1 MLQEAKDLQNS
12 AVTKLVNILTNEK
25 KEYTFK
31 APTGSGKTYM
41 MADFMNRIIA
51 ANEDIVFIVST
62 LSKSNLAE
70 QNYKSFKDLT
80 ENGTFPNLN
89 PYLINSDS
97 SGEASIFIPT
107 DYNIYVLPRDLYK
120 DTAKL
125 KKEGTFLNFLQTMT
139 STLFDTS
146 KGKRIYLIKDEC
158 HIATNNLDELQN
170 LFTKIIN
177 FSATPKLSRRQNPDV
192 EITNEEAEGAKI
204 IKKVEEGDKNA
215 TLADALNKLEEIKTE
230 YINLLNV
237 NPCLIIQISNKDKA
251 EEELNNI
258 IKPAL
263 ANHQD
268 LKWIYISSD
277 EKECDSNDTIKK
289 LPVSKWK
296 DYMKLPQSSISIII
310 FKMVISEGYDI
321 PRACMLY
328 QIRDSQSK
336 QLDEQ
341 VMGRVR
347 RNPRLLDFET
357 LSEKAKELAMT
368 AWIWGILPDT
378 KGSTKQVNLA
388 KNYGVEEAIRI
399 TPTKLQNITATKG
412 FDINS
417 YINSLNNKQITHQS
431 IFDMYQKISK
441 LDNEIQA
448 LCYSYADSYT
458 KWRIFAENLSS
469 IKTSYDAYICDYEK
483 SMVVCDNV
491 SFPCESCYVGNDKT
505 ITLEDWIWCRK
516 DSANDFSFDSDAEKQ
531 WAKILNDIQYIS
543 IEEIENK
550 DNADF
555 DNKFLWGKNYPF
567 NSEIKFEYYLNGIHS
582 SYPDFIMKDK
592 NGRIHI
598 FEVKSVNKSSSL
610 TIDEE
615 EYKAKVLA
623 LEACYKQ
630 CSIKT
635 GHLFYLPILQ
645 DSIWK
650 IIRYE
655 NGVKKEISKREFI
668 ESVRQTIPY
677 TQQKHYGEIKA
688 AVNTD
693 EYGGKKKG

>member
-1 MLQEAKDLQNS
+1 MLQEAKDLQND
-12 AVTKLVNILTNEK
+12 AVTKLVNVLADSK
-25 KEYTFK
+25 KEFTLK

-51 ANEDIVFIVST
+51 ANENIVFIVST

-70 QNYKSFKDLT
+70 QNYKSFKDLS
-80 ENGTFPNLN
+80 EKGTFSNLN
-89 PYLINSDS
+89 PFLINSDS

-107 DYNIYVLPRDLYK
+107 DYNVYVLPRDLYK

-139 STLFDTS
+139 STLFETS
-146 KGKRIYLIKDEC
+146 KGKTIYLIKDEC
-158 HIATNNLDELQN
+158 HIATSNLDELQK
-170 LFTKIIN
+170 LFSKIIN

-192 EITNEEAEGAKI
+192 EITNEEAESAKI
-204 IKKVEEGDKNA
+204 IKKVEKGDEND
-215 TLADALNKLEEIKTE
+215 TLEDALNKLEEIKTD

-296 DYMKLPQSSISIII
+296 DYMKLPRSSISIII

-347 RNPRLLDFET
+347 RNPRLLDFEI
-357 LSEKAKELAMT
+357 LGEKAKKLAMT
-368 AWIWGILPDT
+368 AWIWGIIPEDT
-378 KGSTKQVNLA
+378 RGTKQVNLA

-399 TPTKLQNITATKG
+399 TPTKLQNVTASKG
-412 FDINS
+412 FDIEA
-417 YINSLNNKQITHQS
+417 YINGLNNKQVTHQS
-431 IFDMYQKISK
+431 IFDMYQKLSK

-458 KWRIFAENLSS
+458 KWRSFAENLSS

-516 DSANDFSFDSDAEKQ
+516 DSVNDFSFDSDAEKQ

-550 DNADF
+550 ENADF

-592 NGRIHI
+592 SGRIHI
-598 FEVKSVNKSSSL
+598 FEVKSVNKSSSVN
-610 TIDEE
+610 IDEE

-623 LEACYKQ
+623 LEECYKQ

-635 GHLFYLPILQ
+635 GHLFYLPIL
-645 DSIWK
+645 DESVWK
-650 IIRYE
+650 IIRFE
-655 NGVKKEISKREFI
+655 NGVKKEITKREFI
-668 ESVRQTIPY
+668 ESVKNAGIY
-677 TQQKHYGEIKA
+677 DQQNHYDAPRVADK
-688 AVNTD
+688 TD
-693 EYGGKKKG
+693 TYSGKKK

>member
-1 MLQEAKDLQNS
+1 MLQETKDLQNN
-12 AVTKLVNILTNEK
+12 AVSKLVNIITKEK
-25 KEYTFK
+25 KEFTFK
-31 APTGSGKTYM
+31 APTGSGKTHM
-41 MADFMNRIIA
+41 MANFMNRILA
-51 ANEDIVFIVST
+51 ANENIVFIVST

-70 QNYKSFKDLT
+70 QNYKSFKELS
-80 ENGTFPNLN
+80 ENGTFSNLN
-89 PYLINSDS
+89 PFLINSDS

-107 DYNIYVLPRDLYK
+107 DYNVYVLPRDLYK

-139 STLFDTS
+139 STLFETS
-146 KGKRIYLIKDEC
+146 KGKTIYLIKDEC
-158 HIATNNLDELQN
+158 HIATNNLDELQK
-170 LFTKIIN
+170 LFSKIIN

-192 EITNEEAEGAKI
+192 EITNEEAESVKI
-204 IKKVEEGDKNA
+204 IKKVEKGDEND
-215 TLADALNKLEEIKTE
+215 TLEDALNKLEEIKTD

-251 EEELNNI
+251 EEEFNNI

-268 LKWIYISSD
+268 LKWIYISSN

-296 DYMKLPQSSISIII
+296 DYMKQPRSSISIII

-368 AWIWGILPDT
+368 AWIWGILPEDT
-378 KGSTKQVNLA
+378 RGTKQVNLA

-412 FDINS
+412 FDIES
-417 YINSLNNKQITHQS
+417 YINSLNSTQITHQS

-458 KWRIFAENLSS
+458 KWRVFAENLSS

-491 SFPCESCYVGNDKT
+491 SFPCDSCYIGNDKT
-505 ITLEDWIWCRK
+505 ITLDDWIWCRK
-516 DSANDFSFDSDAEKQ
+516 DSANDFSFDSEAEKQ
-531 WAKILNDIQYIS
+531 WAEILKDIRYNS
-543 IEEIENK
+543 IEEIENR
-550 DNADF
+550 DDSDA

-592 NGRIHI
+592 IGRIHI
-598 FEVKSVNKSSSL
+598 FEVKSVNKSSSIN
-610 TIDEE
+610 IDKED
-615 EYKAKVLA
+615 YKAKVLA
-623 LEACYKQ
+623 LEECYKQ

-635 GHLFYLPILQ
+635 GHIFYLPILEN
-645 DSIWK
+645 SVWK
-650 IIRYE
+650 IIRFE
-655 NGVKKEISKREFI
+655 NGLKKEISKREFLD
-668 ESVRQTIPY
+668 SVKNTGIY
-677 TQQKHYGEIKA
+677 EQQNHYEEPKV
-688 AVNTD
+688 AVKT
-693 EYGGKKKG
+693 ETYSGKKY

>member
-1 MLQEAKDLQNS
+1 MLQEAKDLQND
-12 AVTKLVNILTNEK
+12 AVTKLVNVLADSK
-25 KEYTFK
+25 KEFTFK

-51 ANEDIVFIVST
+51 ANENIVFIVST

-70 QNYKSFKDLT
+70 QNYKSFKDLS
-80 ENGTFPNLN
+80 EKGTFSNLN
-89 PYLINSDS
+89 PFLINSDS

-107 DYNIYVLPRDLYK
+107 DYNVYVLPRDLYK

-139 STLFDTS
+139 STLFETS
-146 KGKRIYLIKDEC
+146 KGKTIYLIKDEC
-158 HIATNNLDELQN
+158 HIATSNLDELQN
-170 LFTKIIN
+170 LFSKIIN

-192 EITNEEAEGAKI
+192 EITNEEAESAKI
-204 IKKVEEGDKNA
+204 IKKVEKGDEEDK
-215 TLADALNKLEEIKTE
+215 LEDALNKLEEIKTD

-268 LKWIYISSD
+268 LKWIYISGD

-296 DYMKLPQSSISIII
+296 DYMKLPQSSISVII

-347 RNPRLLDFET
+347 RNPRLLDFEI
-357 LSEKAKELAMT
+357 LGEKAKELAMT
-368 AWIWGILPDT
+368 AWIWGIIPEDT
-378 KGSTKQVNLA
+378 RGTKQVNLA

-399 TPTKLQNITATKG
+399 TPTKLQNITAAKG
-412 FDINS
+412 FDIES

-431 IFDMYQKISK
+431 IFDMYQKLLK
-441 LDNEIQA
+441 FDNEIQA

-516 DSANDFSFDSDAEKQ
+516 DSVNDFSFDSDTEKQ

-550 DNADF
+550 ENADF

-592 NGRIHI
+592 SGRIHI
-598 FEVKSVNKSSSL
+598 FEVKSVNKSSSVN
-610 TIDEE
+610 IDEE

-623 LEACYKQ
+623 LEECYKQ

-635 GHLFYLPILQ
+635 GHLFYLPIL
-645 DSIWK
+645 DESVWK
-650 IIRYE
+650 IIRFE
-655 NGVKKEISKREFI
+655 NGVKKEITKREFI
-668 ESVRQTIPY
+668 ESVKNAGIY
-677 TQQKHYGEIKA
+677 DQQNHYDAPRVADKKD
-688 AVNTD
+688 T
-693 EYGGKKKG
+693 YSGKKK

>member
-1 MLQEAKDLQNS
+1 MLQEAKDLQNNVVS
-12 AVTKLVNILTNEK
+12 KLVNIITEEK
-25 KEYTFK
+25 KEFTFK

-51 ANEDIVFIVST
+51 ANENIVFIVST

-70 QNYKSFKDLT
+70 QNYKSFKDLS
-80 ENGTFPNLN
+80 ENGTFPNIN
-89 PYLINSDS
+89 PFLINSDS

-107 DYNIYVLPRDLYK
+107 DYNVYVLPRDLYK

-139 STLFDTS
+139 STLFEAS
-146 KGKRIYLIKDEC
+146 KGKNIHLIKDEC
-158 HIATNNLDELQN
+158 HIATNNLDELQKM
-170 LFTKIIN
+170 FTKIIN
-177 FSATPKLSRRQNPDV
+177 FSATPKLTRKQNPDV
-192 EITNEEAEGAKI
+192 EITNEEAESAKI
-204 IKKVEEGDKNA
+204 IKKVEQGDENDK
-215 TLADALNKLEEIKTE
+215 LEDALNKLEEIKTD

-251 EEELNNI
+251 EEEFNNI

-268 LKWIYISSD
+268 LKWIYISSN

-296 DYMKLPQSSISIII
+296 DYMKLPRSSISIII

-368 AWIWGILPDT
+368 AWIWGIIPESS
-378 KGSTKQVNLA
+378 KGIKQVSLV
-388 KNYGVEEAIRI
+388 KNYGVEEAIRV
-399 TPTKLQNITATKG
+399 TPTKLQNITASKR
-412 FDINS
+412 FDIES
-417 YINSLNNKQITHQS
+417 YINTLVDRELTHQS
-431 IFDMYQKISK
+431 IFDMYQKLLK
-441 LDNEIQA
+441 LDNDIQT

-458 KWRIFAENLSS
+458 KWRIFAENISS
-469 IKTSYDAYICDYEK
+469 IKTSYDAYICDYGK

-491 SFPCESCYVGNDKT
+491 SFPTDSCYIGNDKN
-505 ITLEDWIWCRK
+505 ITLDDWIWYRK
-516 DSANDFSFDSDAEKQ
+516 DCENGFSFDSEAEKQ
-531 WAKILNDIQYIS
+531 WAEILKDIRYNS
-543 IEEIENK
+543 IEEIENT
-550 DNADF
+550 DDTSAE
-555 DNKFLWGKNYPF
+555 NKFLWGKNYPF

-592 NGRIHI
+592 RGRIHI
-598 FEVKSVNKSSSL
+598 FEVKSVNKSSSVN
-610 TIDEE
+610 IDEE
-615 EYKAKVLA
+615 EYKAKVNA
-623 LEACYKQ
+623 LKECYKY
-630 CSIKT
+630 CSKKT
-635 GHLFYLPILQ
+635 GHIFYLPVMD
-645 DSIWK
+645 DSNWK
-650 IIRYE
+650 ITRYY
-655 NGVKKEISKREFI
+655 NGTMLEMSKRQFI
-668 ESVRQTIPY
+668 DSFRDQYDTLSNYEKNEAAESGGT
-677 TQQKHYGEIKA
+677 YGL
-688 AVNTD
+688 
-693 EYGGKKKG
+693 

>member
-12 AVTKLVNILTNEK
+12 AVTKLVNVLLEK
-25 KEYTFK
+25 KKEFTFK

-41 MADFMNRIIA
+41 MADFMNRIID

-70 QNYKSFKDLT
+70 QNYISFKDLT
-80 ENGTFPNLN
+80 EKGTFPNLN

-107 DYNIYVLPRDLYK
+107 DYNVYVLPRDLYK

-139 STLFDTS
+139 STLFETS
-146 KGKRIYLIKDEC
+146 KGKKIYLIKDEC
-158 HIATNNLDELQN
+158 HIATSNLDELQN
-170 LFTKIIN
+170 LFSKIIN

-192 EITNEEAEGAKI
+192 EITNEEAESAKI
-204 IKKVEEGDKNA
+204 IKEVKEGDENA
-215 TLADALNKLEEIKTE
+215 TLEDALKKLEEIKTE

-263 ANHQD
+263 ENHQD

-417 YINSLNNKQITHQS
+417 YIDSLNNKQITHQS

-531 WAKILNDIQYIS
+531 WAEILKDIRYNS
-543 IEEIENK
+543 IEEIENN
-550 DNADF
+550 DNDDE

-582 SYPDFIMKDK
+582 SYPDFIMKDRSC
-592 NGRIHI
+592 RIHI
-598 FEVKSVNKSSSL
+598 FEVKSVNKSS
-610 TIDEE
+610 
-615 EYKAKVLA
+615 KAI
-623 LEACYKQ
+623 Y
-630 CSIKT
+630 
-635 GHLFYLPILQ
+635 H
-645 DSIWK
+645 
-650 IIRYE
+650 
-655 NGVKKEISKREFI
+655 
-668 ESVRQTIPY
+668 
-677 TQQKHYGEIKA
+677 
-688 AVNTD
+688 
-693 EYGGKKKG
+693 

>member
-1 MLQEAKDLQNS
+1 MLQEAKDLQND
-12 AVTKLVNILTNEK
+12 AVTKLVNVLADSK
-25 KEYTFK
+25 KEFTFK

-51 ANEDIVFIVST
+51 ANENIVFIVST

-70 QNYKSFKDLT
+70 QNYKSFKDLS
-80 ENGTFPNLN
+80 EKGTFSNLN
-89 PYLINSDS
+89 PFLINSDS

-107 DYNIYVLPRDLYK
+107 DYNVYVLPRDLYK

-139 STLFDTS
+139 STLFETS
-146 KGKRIYLIKDEC
+146 KGKTIYLIKDEC
-158 HIATNNLDELQN
+158 HIATSNLDELQN
-170 LFTKIIN
+170 LFSKIIN

-192 EITNEEAEGAKI
+192 EITNEEAESAKI
-204 IKKVEEGDKNA
+204 IKKVEKGDEEDK
-215 TLADALNKLEEIKTE
+215 LEDALNKLEEIKTD

-268 LKWIYISSD
+268 LKWIYISGD

-296 DYMKLPQSSISIII
+296 DYMKLPQSSISVII

-347 RNPRLLDFET
+347 RNPRLLDFEI
-357 LSEKAKELAMT
+357 LGEKAKELAMT
-368 AWIWGILPDT
+368 AWIWGIIPEDT
-378 KGSTKQVNLA
+378 RGTKQVNLA

-399 TPTKLQNITATKG
+399 TPTKLQNITAAKG
-412 FDINS
+412 FDIES

-431 IFDMYQKISK
+431 IFDMYQKLLK
-441 LDNEIQA
+441 FDNEIQA

-483 SMVVCDNV
+483 SMVICDNV

-516 DSANDFSFDSDAEKQ
+516 DSVNDFSFDSDAEKQ

-550 DNADF
+550 ENADF

-592 NGRIHI
+592 SGRIHI
-598 FEVKSVNKSSSL
+598 FEVKSVNKSSSVN
-610 TIDEE
+610 IDEE

-623 LEACYKQ
+623 LEECYKQ

-635 GHLFYLPILQ
+635 GHLFYLPIL
-645 DSIWK
+645 DESVWK
-650 IIRYE
+650 IIRFE
-655 NGVKKEISKREFI
+655 NGVKKEITKREFI
-668 ESVRQTIPY
+668 ESVKNAGIY
-677 TQQKHYGEIKA
+677 DQQNHYDAPRVADK
-688 AVNTD
+688 TD
-693 EYGGKKKG
+693 TYSGKKK